1 MLRVF
6 NKKGYKA
13 IKSSNN
19 DYIKLILKDGWE
31 EITEDK
37 PKKVKKTVKK
47 SVKKT
52 VKKTK

>member
-6 NKKGYKA
+6 NKKGYKP

-31 EITEDK
+31 EVVKDK
-37 PKKVKKTVKK
+37 PKVIKEKP
-47 SVKKT
+47 KKT